1 MNKVDAK
8 ILGYNT
14 YLFLFFSKK
23 GRVNPPLRS
32 VDNTNRE
39 RNSNVINAKNLKI
52 RLPCRSPPSKAGG
65 GTPRNDVS
73 LFILQV
79 AKCVGDNSNP
89 MDTHID

>member
-23 GRVNPPLRS
+23 GRVNQPEADKPVPIRS
-32 VDNTNRE
+32 VGDNTNRE

-65 GTPRNDVS
+65 DS
-73 LFILQV
+73 SQ
-79 AKCVGDNSNP
+79 
-89 MDTHID
+89 